1 MKQCIIRIATLVV
14 LAASLLGCAKE
25 NPTPVSEQNGSEI
38 ILRLIQTK
46 TVDDGNGMKWV
57 EGDKVNLFHAEA
69 GTENFISDGPFEF
82 TGNNTFKG
90 FIREGSVE
98 NNKKYDWYVLY
109 PYDEN
114 MASPKAAPIHI
125 PADQYQSEDGDMTH
139 LDGSNCPL
147 AGKAKNIPAGEA
159 IVINMEHLV
168 TVLKIKVTNY
178 EQNAMDLDLVS
189 FRANGATHNDEEV
202 NIINGDAQTITGS
215 FEVDITGSKFI
226 YNHVKKEL
234 GSGTSRPLL
243 HLQTPKTLGL
253 NESATVYMVTIPFH
267 IPHASTLTVGMNNN
281 TGGITQGI
289 YGRNVSFKAG
299 QICAVRQGSR
309 IAPPFKDGINFYHG
323 KKNSDGTYEFQDGW
337 WRCDLPV
344 DFQFSGEF
352 NFADL
357 FYTCNTGDARIKMVA
372 ANNQNDRGG
381 NGNEARFNELS
392 ACCQGFR
399 WVANRR
405 WDNNF
410 NVNYGDKSGLF
421 LDCYAGY
428 QVGSWLIWFRIEDPF
443 DGLTKVVYDDW
454 ILETEPT
461 INGGTLWDDKFFAP
475 TAVYGSIT
483 AGTEVNICEF
493 LNAKPGSMEQEKFDL
508 FYPNWCALTVKAD
521 DGTVLIQNDGKNIVL
536 TYYAMHVC
544 KQSKGIVWKP
554 AWYRGFDKKVG
565 EEGEYTE
572 EGIWNGGQ
580 NENGPYPGAADA
592 AAEHGISISADG
604 KLVLSEDYDGFGFR
618 FAPSLYFEY
627 DYGYAEHLG
636 TKYLP
641 FIVCNI

>member
-38 ILRLIQTK
+38 TLRLIQTK

-98 NNKKYDWYVLY
+98 NGKKYDWYVLY

-125 PADQYQSEDGDMTH
+125 PADQYQSEDGDMSH
-139 LDGSNCPL
+139 LDGLYCPM
-147 AGKAKNIPAGEA
+147 AGKSTNITADDA

-178 EQNAMDLDLVS
+178 EQNAMDLNLVS
-189 FRANGATHNDEEV
+189 FRADGLIHTNESV
-202 NIINGDAQTITGS
+202 IINNGDASTIAGS
-215 FEVDITGSKFI
+215 FEVDITGDKFV
-226 YNHVKKEL
+226 YNQVK
-234 GSGTSRPLL
+234 GTSRPLL
-243 HLQTPKTLGL
+243 HLNTPKTLGL

-267 IPHASTLTVGMNNN
+267 IPHASTLTVGMNDD

-309 IAPPFKDGINFYHG
+309 LAPPFKDGINFYHG

-344 DFQFSGEF
+344 DFQYSDEF

-357 FYTCNTGDARIKMVA
+357 FYSFNTGDAVFTLHAI
-372 ANNQNDRGG
+372 NNQNDKAG
-381 NGNEARFNELS
+381 NVENNQDYDKWNELS
-392 ACCQGFR
+392 SCIKENYK
-399 WVANRR
+399 WVRNKRF
-405 WDNNF
+405 NHNF
-410 NVNYGDKSGLF
+410 IVNYSDKSGLF
-421 LDCYAGY
+421 FDCNAGSN
-428 QVGSWLIWFRIEDPF
+428 VGRWNIWFRHEDPIA
-443 DGLTKVVYDDW
+443 DLIKPVNGD
-454 ILETEPT
+454 ILIETTPT
-461 INGGTLWDDKFFAP
+461 INGGTLWGDKFAAP
-475 TAVYGSIT
+475 TAVYGPIE
-483 AGTEVNICEF
+483 AGTEVNICSF
-493 LNAKPGSMEQEKFDL
+493 YNNADTGSWDKEMWDV
-508 FYPNWCALTVKAD
+508 FYPNWTEISVTAANGEVILY
-521 DGTVLIQNDGKNIVL
+521 NDGENIKL
-536 TYYAMHVC
+536 TDYAKKFC
-544 KQSKGIVWKP
+544 KHSSGLTWVP
-554 AWYRGFDKKVG
+554 AWYRGYDKNLK
-565 EEGEYTE
+565 EYTE
-572 EGIWNGGQ
+572 EAAWDGG
-580 NENGPYPGAADA
+580 AK
-592 AAEHGISISADG
+592 AAEHGISITTDG
-604 KLVLSEDYDGFGFR
+604 RLVLSATYDGFGFR

-627 DYGYAEHLG
+627 DYGYAQHVG

-641 FIVCNI
+641 FVVGNI